1 MQQRCNANGKQQQ
14 VPCLFIFGNSLS
26 DDGNN
31 NNLVTSA
38 KSNYPPYGMD
48 FPEGPTGRFTNGRTI
63 PDFIGQFLGFDD
75 FIPPFANATGE
86 EILKGVNYAS
96 GAAGIRNESGETQG
110 DRIWMDRQ
118 LENHQITVSQIEQ
131 MLGNQNK
138 STAEYLSKCI
148 YSIEIGS
155 NDYLNN
161 YFLTEYYP
169 TSEIY
174 TQQQYAVVLA
184 DQLSQQLMALYKYG
198 ARRFVV
204 FGLGK
209 IGSIPLMQSSCG
221 TGTNGSAC
229 VDNINN
235 AVELFNVQLISLVV
249 ALNNNLTDASFIYI
263 NSTGISSTSSFL
275 DSLVSNASCCE
286 ASATSGLCEPLGS
299 TCSNRSEYLYW
310 DSIHPTEIVAS
321 VYAERAYKA
330 EYPSDAYPFD
340 ISHLVQLGVL
350 EEAVSSYDHTKS
362 RSVI

>member
-1 MQQRCNANGKQQQ
+1 MCWCQ
-14 VPCLFIFGNSLS
+14 
-26 DDGNN
+26 
-31 NNLVTSA
+31 
-38 KSNYPPYGMD
+38 
-48 FPEGPTGRFTNGRTI
+48 
-63 PDFIGQFLGFDD
+63 
-75 FIPPFANATGE
+75 
-86 EILKGVNYAS
+86 
-96 GAAGIRNESGETQG
+96 
-110 DRIWMDRQ
+110 
-118 LENHQITVSQIEQ
+118 
-131 MLGNQNK
+131 
-138 STAEYLSKCI
+138 
-148 YSIEIGS
+148 
-155 NDYLNN
+155 
-161 YFLTEYYP
+161 
-169 TSEIY
+169 
-174 TQQQYAVVLA
+174 
-184 DQLSQQLMALYKYG
+184 ALYKYG

-209 IGSIPLMQSSCG
+209 IGSIPLIQSSCG

-235 AVELFNVQLISLVV
+235 AVELFNVQLLSLVV

-275 DSLVSNASCCE
+275 GIISSFFGFQRYTYIYIYENWDWDGILHVSDSLVSNASCCE

-350 EEAVSSYDHTKS
+350 EEAVSSYDPTKS